1 METTKIDEYT
11 LGVVKEEVVV
21 KTTTYDVDF
30 LLRQRTAIQ
39 QNLDDFTKA
48 RIAEMKEVDELLS
61 HCENLGIKPRP
72 VEETSAEGEVTNGKI

>member
-11 LGVVKEEVVV
+11 LGVVKEEVVI

-39 QNLDDFTKA
+39 QNLDDFTAA
-48 RIAEMKEVDELLS
+48 RVAELAEVDELLS
-61 HCENLGIKPRP
+61 RCENLGITPRP
-72 VEETSAEGEVTNGKI
+72 EPPAEGGGI